1 MAVGDEIRVWTERS
15 VDPEDGFAL
24 RHAQAF
30 GSGTTAILRRLSIA
44 IVGCSGTGSI
54 VAEQLA
60 RLGVGRL
67 ILVDPDVVEEKNLN
81 RILNSGKEDAYLAR
95 PKVHVLA
102 SAIARMGLNQEVLPL
117 AANLINPDVV
127 PKVAERDIVFV

>member
-30 GSGTTAILRRLSIA
+30 GSGTTAILRHLSVA
-44 IVGCSGTGSI
+44 IVGCSGTGNI

-67 ILVDPDVVEEKNLN
+67 VLVDPDLVEEKNLN
-81 RILNSGKEDAYLAR
+81 RILNTGKEDVYLER
-95 PKVHVLA
+95 PKVHALA
-102 SAIARMGLNQEVLPL
+102 SAIARMGLGQEVLPMST
-117 AANLINPDVV
+117 NLISQEAVM
-127 PKVAERDIVFV
+127 